1 MSRISKGST
10 QGDKNQPPYTTYEA
24 FPLGKP
30 AKIADGFWVLSQP
43 MLFNPGHINC
53 YLLEDEKGLTIVD
66 TGIPMDDAKSNWK
79 ALFDS
84 PLAAKGIDKIYM
96 THGHPDHVGCA
107 QWLQEETGAKVWI
120 SDEEYDAVQRMWRGS
135 SDHKAEVT
143 DFFMKWSIPAEQM
156 PGILS
161 MLDGF
166 KAGCPDLS
174 LVDHEKITEN
184 QLIRIGN
191 REWKVVSGWG
201 HTPHNSALFSEADGM
216 MISGDQIL
224 PSIFPNVSI
233 WWGSEDNPLQAYLDS
248 IQSQKALDIKLV
260 CPAHGGTLEA
270 VHQRIDAIT
279 SFHLKRINK
288 ALEFCRGEAKTAF
301 ECILPVMN
309 KKPDHFLVSLVAG
322 QVFAILALLEGK
334 GIVERHEDDVF
345 RFKTLLNDDEEIKRR
360 LKFGP

>member
-10 QGDKNQPPYTTYEA
+10 QGNKIKPAYTTYET
-24 FPLGKP
+24 FPLGEP
-30 AKIADGFWVLSQP
+30 TKIAEGLWVLSQP

-66 TGIPMDDAKSNWK
+66 TGIPLEDAKSNWK

-84 PLAAKGIDKIYM
+84 PLAANGIDKIYL

-107 QWLQEETGAKVWI
+107 QWLQEETSAKVWI
-120 SDEEYDAVQRMWRGS
+120 SDQEYDAVQRMWRGS
-135 SDHKAEVT
+135 SDHKEDVSN
-143 DFFMKWSIPAEQM
+143 FFIKWSIPADQM
-156 PGILS
+156 TGILS

-174 LVDHEKITEN
+174 LLNLEKITEN
-184 QLIRIGN
+184 QSIPIGN
-191 REWKVVSGWG
+191 REWRVVSGWG
-201 HTPHNSALFSEADGM
+201 HTPHNSALFCENEGM

-233 WWGSEDNPLQAYLDS
+233 WWGSEENPLQAYLDS

-260 CPAHGGTLEA
+260 CPAHGNTLET
-270 VHQRIDAIT
+270 VHQRIDTIT
-279 SFHLKRINK
+279 KFHLNRIHK
-288 ALEFCRGEAKTAF
+288 AIEFCRGEPKTAF
-301 ECILPVMN
+301 ECIQPVMN

-322 QVFAILALLEGK
+322 QVFAILAFLEAK
-334 GIVERHEDDVF
+334 GIVERYDDEVF
-345 RFKTLLNDDEEIKRR
+345 RFKTIVHDELDLKQL
-360 LKFGP
+360 LKFD